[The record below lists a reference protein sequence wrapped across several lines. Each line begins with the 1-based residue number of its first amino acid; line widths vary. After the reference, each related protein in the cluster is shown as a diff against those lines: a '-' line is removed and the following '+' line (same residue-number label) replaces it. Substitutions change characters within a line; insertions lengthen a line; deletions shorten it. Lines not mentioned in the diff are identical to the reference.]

1 MHTLLQDLRYAL
13 RQMRK
18 SPGFTITVV
27 LTLTLG
33 IGANTAIFSVVNAVL
48 RHPEGIDHPGRV
60 AVLHVDYKK
69 LGLNISEAS
78 IPDYADAA
86 SMHHLVEAAALEDED
101 GFNIEQN
108 GHMARLR
115 AADVTQQ
122 WFQVFGASPILGRV
136 FSAGDE
142 LPGAAPVTVISYNLW
157 QQQFGGAAD
166 IAGIGHAGEGKQLLR
181 CHADIVI
188 PDDRY

>member
-18 SPGFTITVV
+18 SPGFTLTVV
-27 LTLTLG
+27 LTLALG

-48 RHPEGIDHPGRV
+48 RQPEGVDHPARV

-69 LGLNISEAS
+69 LGLNIPEVS

-86 SMHHLVEAAALEDED
+86 ALHSVVEAAAIGDED

-108 GHMARLR
+108 GQMMRLR
-115 AADVTQQ
+115 A
-122 WFQVFGASPILGRV
+122 
-136 FSAGDE
+136 
-142 LPGAAPVTVISYNLW
+142 
-157 QQQFGGAAD
+157 
-166 IAGIGHAGEGKQLLR
+166 
-181 CHADIVI
+181 
-188 PDDRY
+188 